1 MLVPKQKRHMDISLS
16 ASNVPDGLTPEFHP
30 MLTGVL
36 VSAPEEVLN
45 EGNITG
51 VLDLT
56 GLTAGVHQVT
66 VKIPDEKVSLDEE
79 LSVEVKLE

>member
-1 MLVPKQKRHMDISLS
+1 MPNEKELSINRYADNDIYPSLT
-16 ASNVPDGLTPEFHP
+16 D
-30 MLTGVL
+30 VL
-36 VSAPEEVLN
+36 ARAPEEVLN

-56 GLTAGVHQVT
+56 GLTAGVHQVS
-66 VKIPDEKVSLDEE
+66 VKTPDEKVSLDEE